1 MFLFN
6 KYQFLKILN
15 ECPLMIQY
23 LKVRPDYEKVALD
36 TADWLLE
43 LFSYKHQ
50 YDRESLKMFELYP
63 ELFEDFIVHEI
74 FEEDGA
80 IEVVCPKGTNKNDRV
95 TYELVTAF
103 FLFFRHSK
111 MLSDKEDFE
120 RNFEGAVIRFFS
132 SLIKRLNSNVI
143 RRQLNQ
149 LSESVRE
156 KFFKTSF
163 VYNVSPRQQYTY
175 NARNY
180 RANDSDCVRLEINVV
195 MRDDKNRQTTFGEY
209 VKYLL
214 LQERNRIV
222 NFNSSAVFWNE
233 NVRLSR
239 QRDPYLMEERPVAD
253 KDLLLFSLAL
263 ALSNPVYDK
272 LRKLRD
278 ETTFTRKTTEGNI
291 IFRGR
296 NNLIDSPFPF
306 IDGNNTE
313 SALLELLDDSYWL
326 LEKAR
331 NKITNYKD
339 IPRIPRQILLM
350 ANAEL
355 LNDYCYP
362 IISLEGSEIE
372 ETDSQVKN
380 KYWRGFYN
388 YNKDKNQ
395 LTLKNGEELQ

>member
-1 MFLFN
+1 MFLLN
-6 KYQFLKILN
+6 KYEFLRILN
-15 ECPLMIQY
+15 ECPPMIQY
-23 LKVRPDYEKVALD
+23 LKIRPDYEKVATD

-50 YDRESLKMFELYP
+50 YDQESLKIFELYP

-74 FEEDGA
+74 FDEDGA
-80 IEVVCPKGTNKNDRV
+80 IEVVCPKGTNKDDRF
-95 TYELVTAF
+95 TYELVTSF

-111 MLSDKEDFE
+111 MLSTREDFE

-132 SLIKRLNSNVI
+132 SLI
-143 RRQLNQ
+143 RRVHYNDVRMQLNR
-149 LSESVRE
+149 LSDSVR
-156 KFFKTSF
+156 KQFFKTSF

-175 NARNY
+175 NARDY
-180 RANDSDCVRLEINVV
+180 RANDSDCVRLELNVV
-195 MRDDKNRQTTFGEY
+195 FRDDKNRQKTFGEY

-222 NFNSSAVFWNE
+222 DFSSSAVFWKE

-239 QRDPYLMEERPVAD
+239 QRDPYLMEERAVAD

-263 ALSNPVYDK
+263 ALSKPVYYK

-278 ETTFTRKTTEGNI
+278 ETTFTRKTTEGNVT
-291 IFRGR
+291 FRGR
-296 NNLIDSPFPF
+296 NNLIDSPLPF
-306 IDGNNTE
+306 IDANTE
-313 SALLELLDDSYWL
+313 FALLELLDDSYWL

-331 NKITNYKD
+331 NKTTNDKD

-355 LNDYCYP
+355 LNEGCYP
-362 IISLEGSEIE
+362 IISLAGREIE
-372 ETDSQVKN
+372 ETDSQVENKN
-380 KYWRGFYN
+380 WREFYN
-388 YNKDKNQ
+388 EDTNQ
-395 LTLKNGEELQ
+395 LTLKSGEELQ

>member
-1 MFLFN
+1 MFLLN
-6 KYQFLKILN
+6 KYEFLRILN
-15 ECPLMIQY
+15 ECPPMIQY
-23 LKVRPDYEKVALD
+23 LKIRPDYEKVATD

-50 YDRESLKMFELYP
+50 YDQESLKIFELYP

-74 FEEDGA
+74 FDEDGA
-80 IEVVCPKGTNKNDRV
+80 IEVVCPKGTNKDDRF
-95 TYELVTAF
+95 TYELVTSF

-111 MLSDKEDFE
+111 MLSSKEDFE

-132 SLIKRLNSNVI
+132 SLI
-143 RRQLNQ
+143 RRVHYRDVRMQLNR
-149 LSESVRE
+149 LSDSVR
-156 KFFKTSF
+156 KQFFKTSF

-175 NARNY
+175 NARDY
-180 RANDSDCVRLEINVV
+180 RANDSDCVRLELNVV
-195 MRDDKNRQTTFGEY
+195 FRDDKNRQKTFGEY

-222 NFNSSAVFWNE
+222 DFSSSAVFWNE

-239 QRDPYLMEERPVAD
+239 QRDPYLMEERAVAD

-263 ALSNPVYDK
+263 ALSKPVYYK

-278 ETTFTRKTTEGNI
+278 ETTFTRKTTEGNVT
-291 IFRGR
+291 FRGK
-296 NNLIDSPFPF
+296 NNLIDSPLPF
-306 IDGNNTE
+306 IDANTE
-313 SALLELLDDSYWL
+313 FALLELLDDSYWL

-331 NKITNYKD
+331 NKTTNDKD

-355 LNDYCYP
+355 LNEGCYP
-362 IISLEGSEIE
+362 IISLAGREIE
-372 ETDSQVKN
+372 ETDSQVENKN
-380 KYWRGFYN
+380 WREFYN
-388 YNKDKNQ
+388 EDTNQ
-395 LTLKNGEELQ
+395 LTLKSGEELQ

>member
-1 MFLFN
+1 MFLLN
-6 KYQFLKILN
+6 KYQFLRILN
-15 ECPLMIQY
+15 ECPPMIQY
-23 LKVRPDYEKVALD
+23 LKIRPDYEKVARD

-50 YDRESLKMFELYP
+50 YDQESLKIFELYP

-74 FEEDGA
+74 FDEDGA
-80 IEVVCPKGTNKNDRV
+80 IEVVCPKGTNKDDRF
-95 TYELVTAF
+95 TYELVTSF

-111 MLSDKEDFE
+111 MLSAKEDFE

-132 SLIKRLNSNVI
+132 SLIRRVRYNDV
-143 RRQLNQ
+143 RRQLNR

-180 RANDSDCVRLEINVV
+180 RANDSDCVRLELNVV
-195 MRDDKNRQTTFGEY
+195 FRDDKNRQKTFGEY

-222 NFNSSAVFWNE
+222 DFNSSAVFWKE

-239 QRDPYLMEERPVAD
+239 QRDPYLMEERPVAN

-263 ALSNPVYDK
+263 ALSRPVYYK
-272 LRKLRD
+272 LIKLRD
-278 ETTFTRKTTEGNI
+278 NATFTKDGNI
-291 IFRGR
+291 TFKGQ
-296 NNLIDSPFPF
+296 NNLIDSPLPF
-306 IDGNNTE
+306 IDGRHTE
-313 SALLELLDDSYWL
+313 SLLLELLDDSYWL

-331 NKITNYKD
+331 NKTTNDKD
-339 IPRIPRQILLM
+339 IPRQILLM

-355 LNDYCYP
+355 LNEGCYP
-362 IISLEGSEIE
+362 IISLAGREIE
-372 ETDSQVKN
+372 ETDSQVENKN
-380 KYWRGFYN
+380 WREFYN
-388 YNKDKNQ
+388 EDTNQ
-395 LTLKNGEELQ
+395 LTLKNSGELQS

>member
-1 MFLFN
+1 MFLLN
-6 KYQFLKILN
+6 KYEFLRILN
-15 ECPLMIQY
+15 ECPPMIQY
-23 LKVRPDYEKVALD
+23 LKIRPDYEKVATD

-50 YDRESLKMFELYP
+50 YDQESLKIFELYP

-74 FEEDGA
+74 FDEDGA
-80 IEVVCPKGTNKNDRV
+80 IEVVCPKGTNKDDRF
-95 TYELVTAF
+95 TYELVTSF

-222 NFNSSAVFWNE
+222 DFSSSAVFWKE

-239 QRDPYLMEERPVAD
+239 QRDPYLMEERAVAD

-263 ALSNPVYDK
+263 ALSKPVYYK

-278 ETTFTRKTTEGNI
+278 E
-291 IFRGR
+291 FRGR
-296 NNLIDSPFPF
+296 NNLIDSPLPF
-306 IDGNNTE
+306 IDANTE
-313 SALLELLDDSYWL
+313 FALLELLDDSYWL

-331 NKITNYKD
+331 NKTTNDKD

-355 LNDYCYP
+355 LNEGCYP
-362 IISLEGSEIE
+362 IISLAGREIE
-372 ETDSQVKN
+372 ETDSQVENKN
-380 KYWRGFYN
+380 WREFYN
-388 YNKDKNQ
+388 EDTNQ
-395 LTLKNGEELQ
+395 LTLKSGEELQ